1 MLRRLWH
8 EWLILARHIGSF
20 QARVLITLVYFTL
33 IAPFGLLVRLLSDPL
48 QRKVGARTTMWRSR
62 ATYDRNLERA
72 RRQG

>member
-1 MLRRLWH
+1 MFRRLWH

-33 IAPFGLLVRLLSDPL
+33 IMPFGLLVRLLGDPL
-48 QRKVGARTTMWRSR
+48 QRKAQAQTTMWRSR
-62 ATYDRNLERA
+62 ATYDRDFEHA

>member
-1 MLRRLWH
+1 MFRRLWH

-33 IAPFGLLVRLLSDPL
+33 LVPFGLLARLLSDPL
-48 QRKVGARTTMWRSR
+48 QHRARAQTTMWRSR
-62 ATYDRNLERA
+62 ATYDRDLAHA